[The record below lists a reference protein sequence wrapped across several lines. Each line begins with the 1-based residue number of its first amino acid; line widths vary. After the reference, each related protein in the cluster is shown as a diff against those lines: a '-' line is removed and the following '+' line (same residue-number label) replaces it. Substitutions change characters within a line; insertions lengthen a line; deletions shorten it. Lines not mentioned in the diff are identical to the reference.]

1 MAILSDFDRRSVA
14 ALLALAVAAF
24 CYVTVETV
32 PVGLLSEIAAD
43 LEVSPSRVGLLVTG
57 YSVTV
62 AVLTLPLV
70 KLTANVPRR
79 PLLLALMAV
88 LVAATALSAAAP
100 TYELLFAARV
110 ATALSQA
117 VFWGI
122 VAPAAAGMFP
132 AHVRGRVMAV
142 VFTGG
147 SIGPML
153 GVPAGTWLG
162 QAANWQTAFLA
173 LAGLGTLALLTL
185 LLALPASPVQ
195 NEHAGRGTTP
205 DTRQFML
212 VLVTSTLAVA
222 GFFAAFTYTSTFV
235 TVVAGMSAAL
245 LGPLL
250 LARGLADFAGIAAGG
265 ALSDRNQ
272 RLAVILP
279 VGLLTI
285 AMLAMFGFGT
295 NPWAAAGTIMLTGL
309 AMGALI
315 PALQNR
321 VMEFAP
327 GSTDTASAGNSI
339 AFNIGIALGS
349 SVGGL
354 ALTHSGPRATAL
366 TGAALALAALAIA
379 ASMKATARIEA
390 ASTATG
396 SKTSAANG

>member
-1 MAILSDFDRRSVA
+1 MPLLSDFDRRSLA
-14 ALLALAVAAF
+14 ALFALAVAAF

-32 PVGLLSEIAAD
+32 PVGLLAEIAAD
-43 LEVSPSRVGLLVTG
+43 LEVSPSRVGLLVTA

-70 KLTANVPRR
+70 KLVARVPRR
-79 PLLLALMAV
+79 PLLIALMSV
-88 LVAATALSAAAP
+88 LVAATALSAAASS
-100 TYELLFAARV
+100 YELLFAARV

-122 VAPAAAGMFP
+122 VAPVAAGMFP

-162 QAANWQTAFLA
+162 QQAGWQAAFLA
-173 LAGLGTLALLTL
+173 FAGLGLLALLTL
-185 LLALPASPVQ
+185 VIALPSRPTR

-205 DTRQFML
+205 DARQYTL
-212 VLVTSTLAVA
+212 VLVTSALAVA
-222 GFFAAFTYTSTFV
+222 GFFAAFTYTATF
-235 TVVAGMSAAL
+235 TVEVAGMSAAL

-250 LARGLADFAGIAAGG
+250 LARGLADFGGIAAGG
-265 ALSDRNQ
+265 ALSDRDQ
-272 RLAVILP
+272 RLAVMLP
-279 VGLLTI
+279 TALL
-285 AMLAMFGFGT
+285 AAALLAMFAFGV
-295 NPWAAAGTIMLTGL
+295 NAWAAAATIVLTGL

-339 AFNIGIALGS
+339 AFNVGIALGS
-349 SVGGL
+349 SLGGL
-354 ALTHSGPRATAL
+354 ALTQAGARGIPL
-366 TGAALALAALAIA
+366 TGAVLALGALVVAVA
-379 ASMKATARIEA
+379 MKSTARVEPRPEPAGVIE
-390 ASTATG
+390 S
-396 SKTSAANG
+396 

>member
-1 MAILSDFDRRSVA
+1 VA

-32 PVGLLSEIAAD
+32 PVGLLSEIATD
-43 LEVSPSRVGLLVTG
+43 LDVSPSQVGLLVTG

-70 KLTANVPRR
+70 KLTGNVPRR

-132 AHVRGRVMAV
+132 VHVRGRVMAV

-162 QAANWQTAFLA
+162 QAVNWQTAFLA
-173 LAGLGTLALLTL
+173 LAGLGMLALLTL

-205 DTRQFML
+205 DARQFTL

-279 VGLLTI
+279 VGLLAA

-295 NPWAAAGTIMLTGL
+295 NPWAAAGTIMVTGL

-349 SVGGL
+349 SLGGF
-354 ALTHSGPRATAL
+354 ALTESGPRSTAL
-366 TGAALALAALAIA
+366 TGAGLALAALAIA
-379 ASMKATARIEA
+379 ASMKATARIAPEPSVAPSDA
-390 ASTATG
+390 A
-396 SKTSAANG
+396 